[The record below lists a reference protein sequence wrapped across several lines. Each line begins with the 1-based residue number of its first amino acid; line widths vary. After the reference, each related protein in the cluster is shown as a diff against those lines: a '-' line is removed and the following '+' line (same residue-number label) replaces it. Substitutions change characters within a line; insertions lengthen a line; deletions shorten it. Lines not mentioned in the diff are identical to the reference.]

1 MISSRAM
8 PSDPAHRLD
17 PELPNLAPEVVAAYR
32 SAPSDVVAEVINGVF
47 YAMTKPR
54 PAHQSTGGELYAELS
69 PPFRRGRG
77 GPGGWIILPEPELH
91 LGEMPDIAAPDV
103 AGWRRERLPDRPE
116 GAAITVVPD
125 WVCEIHSDST
135 RRHDLTVKM
144 PMYLRHS
151 VGHVW
156 LVEPELRTLQ
166 VFRHTLAGWL
176 TVLHAV
182 GDDVV
187 RAPPFDAVELDLAA
201 LWRW

>member
-1 MISSRAM
+1 M
-8 PSDPAHRLD
+8 PSDPAYALD
-17 PELPNLAPEVVAAYR
+17 SEFPNLPREVAEAYR
-32 SAPSDVVAEVINGVF
+32 DAPPDVVAEVINGVF
-47 YAMTKPR
+47 YATAKPR
-54 PAHQSTGGELYAELS
+54 PSHQSAGGELYAELS

-77 GPGGWIILPEPELH
+77 GPGGWIILPEPELC
-91 LGEMPDIAAPDV
+91 LGDTPDLAEPDV
-103 AGWRRERLPDRPE
+103 AGWRRERLPEPPS
-116 GAAITVVPD
+116 GAAITVAPD
-125 WVCEIHSDST
+125 WVCEIHSNST

-144 PMYLRHS
+144 PMYLRHG

-166 VFRHTLAGWL
+166 VCRHSPAGWV

-182 GDDVV
+182 GDDLV